1 MWMLRIKS
9 VFSGRAAVGLT
20 YVEFNPQPIMRVH
33 TCDPS
38 IWGHTEDDHH
48 KFGTNLVNIVSDQL
62 GLQYPQCESSR
73 LWRVDTFW
81 CWGWNIVT
89 CIPGCLKFIE
99 RQGWLWISWSSCFYL
114 PNAGIMGLC
123 HFRKEFFETGSHC
136 VALADLEL
144 YM

>member
-48 KFGTNLVNIVSDQL
+48 KSGTNLVNIVS
-62 GLQYPQCESSR
+62 SR
-73 LWRVDTFW
+73 SARATVS
-81 CWGWNIVT
+81 
-89 CIPGCLKFIE
+89 P
-99 RQGWLWISWSSCFYL
+99 
-114 PNAGIMGLC
+114 M
-123 HFRKEFFETGSHC
+123 
-136 VALADLEL
+136 
-144 YM
+144 